1 MEGEFLSSCAYFEYH
16 LHHKQSSQYLSFSNY
31 LSPKPSMRSHIY
43 IHRPTNIKRN
53 HTHTCTP
60 NMYKQTSPRIE
71 TGPPL
76 MDASSKSSSKN
87 ENTSI
92 FLFFFSSEAHPIK
105 KLSVLFSFHQAVK
118 SSSSIS
124 STALSRSN
132 GLIYLIWQQ
141 VSTNEKSTSNK
152 RRMNSFP
159 FVFMHNSCTASLCLS
174 LSVSASE
181 IDYFTSDPS
190 CRYYTPKGKQIW
202 FICIPIHK
210 ESHTYSVI
218 PCMFHLNPVVI
229 WI

>member
-1 MEGEFLSSCAYFEYH
+1 
-16 LHHKQSSQYLSFSNY
+16 
-31 LSPKPSMRSHIY
+31 
-43 IHRPTNIKRN
+43 
-53 HTHTCTP
+53 
-60 NMYKQTSPRIE
+60 MYKQTSPRIE

-76 MDASSKSSSKN
+76 MDASSKSFSKN

-92 FLFFFSSEAHPIK
+92 FLFFFIQSKTFCSFLFPSGCQIIIFNQQHGS
-105 KLSVLFSFHQAVK
+105 LSC
-118 SSSSIS
+118 
-124 STALSRSN
+124 SN

-141 VSTNEKSTSNK
+141 VSTNEKSNSNK

-159 FVFMHNSCTASLCLS
+159 FVFMHNSYPASLCLS

-218 PCMFHLNPVVI
+218 PCVFHLNPVVI

>member
-1 MEGEFLSSCAYFEYH
+1 MPA
-16 LHHKQSSQYLSFSNY
+16 QRA
-31 LSPKPSMRSHIY
+31 SPKMKI
-43 IHRPTNIKRN
+43 
-53 HTHTCTP
+53 
-60 NMYKQTSPRIE
+60 
-71 TGPPL
+71 PPF
-76 MDASSKSSSKN
+76 S
-87 ENTSI
+87 
-92 FLFFFSSEAHPIK
+92 FFFFSEAHPIK
-105 KLSVLFSFHQAVK
+105 NFLFFSLSIRLSNHHLQSAARLFP
-118 SSSSIS
+118 
-124 STALSRSN
+124 RSN

-141 VSTNEKSTSNK
+141 ASTNEKSTSNK

-159 FVFMHNSCTASLCLS
+159 FVFMHNSYTASLCLS

-218 PCMFHLNPVVI
+218 PCVFHLNPVVI

>member
-1 MEGEFLSSCAYFEYH
+1 MRPI
-16 LHHKQSSQYLSFSNY
+16 QSKTFCS
-31 LSPKPSMRSHIY
+31 
-43 IHRPTNIKRN
+43 
-53 HTHTCTP
+53 
-60 NMYKQTSPRIE
+60 
-71 TGPPL
+71 
-76 MDASSKSSSKN
+76 
-87 ENTSI
+87 
-92 FLFFFSSEAHPIK
+92 FLFPSGCQIIIFNQQHGS
-105 KLSVLFSFHQAVK
+105 
-118 SSSSIS
+118 
-124 STALSRSN
+124 LSRSN

-159 FVFMHNSCTASLCLS
+159 FVFMHNSCTTSLCLS

-218 PCMFHLNPVVI
+218 PCVFHLNPVVI
-229 WI
+229 WIWEETEAGAFFRIHKRIIKTSQNWKTCSFSSLSISDPAQGVHYLICYISIFFPPRTIAFVTRMSTSSSCERKIAALR